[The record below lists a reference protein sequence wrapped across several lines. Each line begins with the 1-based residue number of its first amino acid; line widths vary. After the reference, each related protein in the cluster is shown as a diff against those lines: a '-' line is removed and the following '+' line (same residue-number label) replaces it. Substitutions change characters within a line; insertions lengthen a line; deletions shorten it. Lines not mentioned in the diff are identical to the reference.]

1 MPRKHGAAHCR
12 AVPNPTL
19 SICPA
24 ELSQGSDSLTSTGT
38 APHLQVKLGC
48 MGKWVRRQRLQDLK
62 CMFPILAK
70 PGLWAL
76 RMETGL
82 RGTPTV
88 PGLCFNASEDADDPH
103 SQGFSKNQ
111 QRGEWGLTTPAGLGL
126 DPDPLVRSAPPLSD
140 VILATSS
147 PASNPLLVIL

>member
-24 ELSQGSDSLTSTGT
+24 EELSQGSDSLTSTGT

-48 MGKWVRRQRLQDLK
+48 MGKWVRRQRLQDLSA
-62 CMFPILAK
+62 CFPSWTL
-70 PGLWAL
+70 GLKDGD
-76 RMETGL
+76 GL
-82 RGTPTV
+82 RGTHTV
-88 PGLCFNASEDADDPH
+88 PGLCFNASEDAGDPH
-103 SQGFSKNQ
+103 PQGFSKNQ
-111 QRGEWGLTTPAGLGL
+111 QRGGWGLTTPAGLGL